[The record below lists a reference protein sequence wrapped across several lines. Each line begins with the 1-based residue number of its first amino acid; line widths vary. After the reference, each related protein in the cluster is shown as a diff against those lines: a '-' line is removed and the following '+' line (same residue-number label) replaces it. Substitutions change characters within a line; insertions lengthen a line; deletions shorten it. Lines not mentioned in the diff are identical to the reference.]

1 MRDGGGGLSIR
12 QRSGT
17 TEAGVALVNSAT
29 HDVVRYGE
37 EVGGTWAGVGV
48 MGRHGKK
55 RNGPSPKRIVF
66 FFLFKKVLKELNG
79 FNQKGSFSILINFK

>member
-1 MRDGGGGLSIR
+1 VAEEEGGGGGGARPMRDGGGGLNIR
-12 QRSGT
+12 QQSGVA
-17 TEAGVALVNSAT
+17 EAGVALVNSAA

-66 FFLFKKVLKELNG
+66 FLF
-79 FNQKGSFSILINFK
+79 I